1 MAGEL
6 HGVTVGKTATFS
18 HTYTPENIQ
27 KYAEASGDMSPIH
40 MDPAYARHTRFGAPI
55 AHGILPAG
63 AMMAACMSLA
73 PEAVVIYVS
82 QNIRYLAPVKP
93 GDTVTAKVT
102 VTNVDS
108 MRSRAN
114 VDATVTNQDGREVL
128 AGEAELQI
136 EATM

>member
-1 MAGEL
+1 MASEL
-6 HGVTVGKTATFS
+6 HGVALGATSTFT
-18 HTYTPENIQ
+18 HTFTPEDIQ

-55 AHGILPAG
+55 AHGILAAG
-63 AMMAACMSLA
+63 SMMAACMGLA

-93 GDTVTAKVT
+93 GDTVTATVK
-102 VTNVDS
+102 VTNVDT
-108 MRSRAN
+108 MRSRVTVEAK
-114 VDATVTNQDGREVL
+114 VTNQERRDILE
-128 AGEAELQI
+128 GEAELQV